1 MHYSIL
7 LLLSLANAWSPT
19 NSYAPGK
26 VECPSYLNSSEYNT
40 DDKRGFIR
48 AANSL
53 SEQEQDWLAGREN
66 ITNENLR
73 WFLNLANMTDFDTD
87 DFMDKLAEESENN
100 DTILATPR
108 IGLAFSGGGYRAML
122 GAAGQISG
130 LDNRTDGCY
139 EHGLPILSAVTYIA
153 GLSGGSWFLSTLA
166 FNNWTSA
173 QDILD
178 QTGQDNATWDLTD
191 SILSDGGLFDT
202 LGYWNSISDD
212 VQAKEDAGFDITLT
226 DPWGRAL
233 SHQFFPTLE
242 DYGASMTFSS
252 LRDFPVFKNYEMP
265 FPIVVADGRTPG
277 TEIISSN
284 STVFEITP
292 FEIGSWDPSLYTFAD
307 LKYIGTNITNGKPVD
322 SCIGG
327 YDNTG
332 YIFGTSSS
340 LFNEVL
346 LELNSSSTSSFLAS
360 LFEDFLDHIGFDEND
375 IAVYKPN
382 PFYKSE
388 WAALDSI
395 VSSETL
401 DLVDGGEDYQNIPLS
416 PLLQPERQVDA
427 VFAFDNSYDTD
438 THWPNGTSL
447 VYTYQR
453 QFGSQANHTA
463 FPYVPDQATFL
474 NQNLTAKPT
483 FFGCYASNLTDLM
496 DELETNYVPPL
507 IIYIANRPYSYYTNT
522 STYQMSY
529 TDDEKI
535 GFFQNGFEVT
545 TRNNLTIDEEFRACI
560 GCAVLQRSR
569 ERLGYSLGDQCQRCF
584 DTYCWDGTIDSDEAT
599 IGVNFTDSGL
609 TLQSEETN
617 ATSGSVRLGF
627 DYFTAKFV
635 VMASVLCLVLF

>member
-1 MHYSIL
+1 MHLSIL
-7 LLLSLANAWSPT
+7 LLLSLAEAWSPT
-19 NSYAPGK
+19 NSYAPGE
-26 VECPSYLNSSEYNT
+26 VDCPSYLNESDYNT
-40 DDKRGFIR
+40 DDRRGFIR

-53 SEQEQDWLAGREN
+53 SEEEQNWLTGREN
-66 ITNENLR
+66 ITNDNLR

-87 DFMDKLAEESENN
+87 DFMDELAEKSQTN

-139 EHGLPILSAVTYIA
+139 EHGVPILSAVTYIA

-166 FNNWTSA
+166 FNNWTSV

-191 SILSDGGLFDT
+191 SILSDGGLFHT
-202 LGYWNSISDD
+202 LGYWDSISDD

-265 FPIVVADGRTPG
+265 FPILVADGRSPG
-277 TEIISSN
+277 TEIISLN

-307 LKYIGTNITNGKPVD
+307 LKYIGTNVTNGKPVD
-322 SCIGG
+322 SCIAGF
-327 YDNTG
+327 DNTG

-346 LELNSSSTSSFLAS
+346 LELNSSSTSSFLTS

-375 IAVYKPN
+375 IATYRPN
-382 PFYKSE
+382 PFYNSE

-401 DLVDGGEDYQNIPLS
+401 DLVDGGEDYQNIPLN

-427 VFAFDNSYDTD
+427 IFAFDNSYDTD

-447 VYTYQR
+447 VYTYER

-474 NQNLTAKPT
+474 NQNLTAKPA

-496 DELETNYVPPL
+496 DEVESDYVPPL

-529 TDDEKI
+529 TDDEKL
-535 GFFQNGFEVT
+535 GFLQNGFEVT

-569 ERLGYSLGDQCQRCF
+569 ERLGYSLGDQCQKCF
-584 DTYCWDGTIDSDEAT
+584 DTYCWDGTIDTNEDT
-599 IGVNFTDSGL
+599 IGVNFTASGL
-609 TLQSEETN
+609 TSNSDETN
-617 ATSGSVRLGF
+617 ATSGSIRLGT
-627 DYFTAKFV
+627 DYFTAKFL